1 MRIGILNLVESKS
14 PEMRARFGGY
24 ANVFRENILGNEFES
39 VRFDAIF
46 NELPKSVGE
55 FDGYLI
61 SGADDAVYD
70 PLHWIKPLEDFIRA
84 AIDRKIPTVGICFG
98 HQLIAHALGG
108 RVEKSPNG
116 FGLGLHA
123 YNVSNAQRWMDGVS
137 SVSLMA
143 FHEDQVIVLP
153 PHADVIL
160 SSAFTP
166 FAGLAYTRAPVLSFQ
181 AHPEFSPAYVD
192 ALLHLP
198 NLPKFPQ
205 ALLDKALASLNK
217 PNDSTQVISWIRRF
231 FKHFSGEK
239 SQDA

>member
-1 MRIGILNLVESKS
+1 MRIGILNLVKSKS

-24 ANVFRENILGNEFES
+24 ANVFRESILGNEFES

-46 NELPKSVGE
+46 NELPKAVGE

-70 PLHWIKPLEDFIRA
+70 PLPWIKPLEDFAHA
-84 AIDRKIPTVGICFG
+84 AIDQKIPTVGICFG

-116 FGLGLHA
+116 WGIGLHA
-123 YNVSNAQRWMDGVS
+123 YNVSNTRPWMDEIS

-143 FHEDQVIVLP
+143 FHEDQVIAAP

-160 SSAFTP
+160 SSPFAP
-166 FAGLAYTRAPVLSFQ
+166 FAGLAYTQAPILSFQ
-181 AHPEFSPAYVD
+181 AHPEFSPAYVE

-198 NLPKFPQ
+198 NMPKFPQ
-205 ALLDKALASLNK
+205 ALLDETLASLNK
-217 PNDSTQVISWIRRF
+217 PNDSARVISWIRRF
-231 FKHFSGEK
+231 FKHYGGK
-239 SQDA
+239 NSQNS